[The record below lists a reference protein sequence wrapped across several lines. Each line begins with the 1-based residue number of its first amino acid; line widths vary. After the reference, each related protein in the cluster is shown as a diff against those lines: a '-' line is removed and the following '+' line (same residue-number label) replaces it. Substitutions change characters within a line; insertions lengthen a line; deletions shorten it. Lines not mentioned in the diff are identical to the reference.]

1 MGGND
6 AFIVLKDANLEWAV
20 DCAYRSRIL
29 NAGQA
34 CNGAKRF
41 IITAPV
47 YDRFKEM
54 LIEKIKKNTVIG
66 DPMDRSVNL
75 GPLVTERQLEI
86 LQYQIGQA
94 LGEGGGRHLYG
105 DFDLKK
111 NRPNLEAG
119 NYSDVHVLEGINPDS
134 NIYTE
139 EFFGPVFNLF
149 KVGDSK

>member
-34 CNGAKRF
+34 CNSAKRF

-47 YDRFKEM
+47 YDQFKEM

-66 DPMDRSVNL
+66 DPMDRSVNV

-86 LQYQIGQA
+86 LQ
-94 LGEGGGRHLYG
+94 H
-105 DFDLKK
+105 
-111 NRPNLEAG
+111 
-119 NYSDVHVLEGINPDS
+119 
-134 NIYTE
+134 
-139 EFFGPVFNLF
+139 
-149 KVGDSK
+149 